1 MNTRLRRQAVGNI
14 KKIKLL
20 HFVLCGLFFS
30 LCAPLHAQQLKKL
43 PRIGYIAADSRA
55 PTREAFRQGLRD
67 FGYVEGKNILIE
79 WRFADDKLNRF
90 GEFAAELVRL
100 NVDVI
105 VSGNSNA
112 VSVIHRATKRIPI
125 VMATYG
131 GDPVADGL
139 VSSFARPEGNV
150 TGVISLSPELSGK
163 QLELLKETLPKLSR
177 LAVIWNPD
185 DSGARFQW
193 ECLQNAAESFGNHIL
208 SAQMRTAGWLD
219 RAFELAMRE
228 RADAVAVPRAGFFY
242 VLRIES

>member
-79 WRFADDKLNRF
+79 WRFAEDKLNRF

-105 VSGNSNA
+105 VSGNSTA
-112 VSVIHRATKRIPI
+112 VRH
-125 VMATYG
+125 
-131 GDPVADGL
+131 
-139 VSSFARPEGNV
+139 
-150 TGVISLSPELSGK
+150 SPCYK
-163 QLELLKETLPKLSR
+163 T
-177 LAVIWNPD
+177 NPD
-185 DSGARFQW
+185 RH
-193 ECLQNAAESFGNHIL
+193 GNL
-208 SAQMRTAGWLD
+208 TRD
-219 RAFELAMRE
+219 
-228 RADAVAVPRAGFFY
+228 RADAIAVPRAGFFY
-242 VLRIES
+242 LLRHRRSRRPASGSLAC